1 VASESGR
8 ASGIDEVRIDSDGG
22 LVVGCRDV
30 PDWASAVLEVRS
42 KCSDEVDM
50 SGITASVE
58 VRGSEAA
65 MDAPG
70 IVVAAGDVSQAECTG
85 VAYVVSVPR
94 AGAGKLDS
102 WVQVLGKVGG
112 PVVG

>member
-1 VASESGR
+1 
-8 ASGIDEVRIDSDGG
+8 
-22 LVVGCRDV
+22 V

-42 KCSDEVDM
+42 ECSDEVDM

-58 VRGSEAA
+58 VRGSEGA

-85 VAYVVSVPR
+85 VACAASVPR

-102 WVQVLGKVGG
+102 WVQVLRKVGSGIAVSVG
-112 PVVG
+112 PVERARAPYAVSVPQAVPGKLDS